1 MVETMRWEG
10 DTFFLLDQTKLP
22 HVITYLSC
30 QDYLDVKKAIQKL
43 IVRGAP
49 AIGAAAAYGLALGML
64 KRKGVKNNTLT
75 AQEFYHQARTIA
87 QELRDARPTAVNLS
101 WALNRMLVTL
111 KSAIDKSPASLNIN
125 DLRSLLLAEAKAIYQ
140 EDLEGNKRLGQLGQ
154 TLVPAEAKIL
164 THCNAGALA
173 TAGYG
178 TALGVI
184 RAAVAAGKKI
194 SIFASETRPLLQGA
208 RLTTFELLQEEIPVT
223 LITDGM
229 TGFLM
234 ARKMVDLVIVGADRI
249 AANGDVANKIGTY
262 SIALG
267 AREHNLPFYVAAP
280 VSTLDLNLNS
290 GQDIPI
296 EEREPYEITHF
307 AGQKIAPCGVKVWN
321 PAFDLTPGHFITA
334 IITDRGIVYPPYNK
348 EKFQRLTNPLPLTS
362 FLGGAI

>member
-1 MVETMRWEG
+1 LKKGGKLIMVETMLWE
-10 DTFFLLDQTKLP
+10 DETLYLLDQTKLP

-30 QDYLDVKKAIQKL
+30 QDYPDVKKAIQKL
-43 IVRGAP
+43 VVRGAP

-64 KRKGVKNNTLT
+64 KSRGVKFNAPT
-75 AQEFYHQARTIA
+75 AQEFYHQAQTIA
-87 QELRDARPTAVNLS
+87 WELRDARPTAVNLS
-101 WALNRMLVTL
+101 WALNRMLATL
-111 KSAIDKSPASLNIN
+111 KSAVDNAPASLNIN
-125 DLRSLLLAEAKAIYQ
+125 DLRSTLLAEAKAIYQ
-140 EDLEGNKRLGQLGQ
+140 EDLEGNKRLGRLGQ
-154 TLVPAEAKIL
+154 TLVPAGAKIL

-178 TALGVI
+178 TALGVV
-184 RAAVAAGKKI
+184 RAAAAAGKKI
-194 SIFASETRPLLQGA
+194 SVFASETRPLLQGA

-262 SIALG
+262 NIALG

-280 VSTLDLNLNS
+280 VSTLDLNLNN

-296 EEREPYEITHF
+296 EERDPYEVTHF
-307 AGQKIAPCGVKVWN
+307 VGKKVAPCGVKVWN
-321 PAFDLTPGHFITA
+321 PAFDLTPGQYITA
-334 IITDRGIVYPPYNK
+334 IITDRGIVHPPYNLSII
-348 EKFQRLTNPLPLTS
+348 Q
-362 FLGGAI
+362 I